1 MRDAR
6 RLEAVEGVGGG
17 EVSLDMTVGVYRWK
31 DRLGGQCRSRARD
44 LRSSK
49 AVGLF
54 SLFAT
59 LMMVDPVKSAPD
71 RGT

>member
-1 MRDAR
+1 M
-6 RLEAVEGVGGG
+6 
-17 EVSLDMTVGVYRWK
+17 SLDMTVGVYRWK
-31 DRLGGQCRSRARD
+31 DRLGGQCRSRARV